1 MNVDRSAWTQV
12 GSQDEL
18 RELVGAP
25 VQRVADKVRDRLGE
39 MDRLFLAASPFWLV
53 ATSGPD
59 GRCDVSPK
67 GDPPGSVL
75 VLDDMTLVL
84 ADRPGNRRVDGF
96 LDVLEN
102 PHVGLLFVVPGRGD
116 TLRVNGR
123 AQLVRDAPFFDD
135 LVVKGH
141 RPPLA
146 LVVDVEEVFFHC
158 SKAFLRSALWDPSTW
173 EPDAVPPRARI
184 AHVVERPDASYEEI
198 AEYYGPTYG
207 TRLYG

>member
-1 MNVDRSAWTQV
+1 MDRSGWSQV
-12 GSQDEL
+12 SSRDEL
-18 RELVGAP
+18 RELVGTP

-53 ATSGPD
+53 ATSGRD

-75 VLDDMTLVL
+75 VLGDTTLVL

-96 LDVLEN
+96 LDVLDN

-116 TLRVNGR
+116 TLRVDGR
-123 AQLVRDAPFFDD
+123 AQLVRKAPFFDA

-141 RPPLA
+141 RPSLA

-173 EPDAVPPRARI
+173 QPDAVPPRARI

-198 AEYYGPTYG
+198 EAYYGPTYR